1 MLDTMERNFR
11 WLPLISGRSTAGR
24 QDQKRKERRTGKGQA
39 KEREKTTIKTL
50 ICYQVIWI
58 FVGAFDHD
66 KSEQLIT
73 NTFGYV
79 TLHYMKDF

>member
-1 MLDTMERNFR
+1 
-11 WLPLISGRSTAGR
+11 LISGRSTAGR

-66 KSEQLIT
+66 KSEQLTT

-79 TLHYMKDF
+79 TLHEGFLVMRPNKLKMLFPII